1 MNSVAETWLVFL
13 MCSLAVPLAVAVG
26 LTVAAL
32 ALRFGVRLARRVRRW
47 VDDLREPFDT
57 FED

>member
-1 MNSVAETWLVFL
+1 MSYETALLCYFLAFVFVWPAA
-13 MCSLAVPLAVAVG
+13 LAL
-26 LTVAAL
+26 LAAL

-47 VDDLREPFDT
+47 VDDFREPFDV